1 MGGPTRSRDRACRS
15 LHAPQS
21 ARPRRRVARFN
32 RRRAFLRSA
41 PRPGRAETT
50 PRDPRQSELPC
61 AVSMSRR
68 LLAHVGRLDDAREIV
83 GRLRAITSV
92 VIPDVSFIRN
102 AEHRELW
109 LSGLRLA
116 AGEKT

>member
-1 MGGPTRSRDRACRS
+1 
-15 LHAPQS
+15 
-21 ARPRRRVARFN
+21 
-32 RRRAFLRSA
+32 
-41 PRPGRAETT
+41 
-50 PRDPRQSELPC
+50 
-61 AVSMSRR
+61 MSRR

-116 AGEKT
+116 AGEPT